1 MQIIDTYVKALQEH
15 DWAALADTLS
25 DVGLRRVGPFLDVV
39 EGKDAYVA
47 FLSGLMPTLQNY
59 RLTVDRVSEL
69 PSGEAVVELR
79 ERLDVDGVSQEFP
92 EAIFFGFDGR
102 GLISTVRIYIQQ
114 PGAQAPVEGGS
125 AAS

>member
-25 DVGLRRVGPFLDVV
+25 DDGLRRVGPFLDVV

-69 PSGEAVVELR
+69 PSGEVVVELR

-92 EAIFFGFDGR
+92 EAIFFGFDSR
-102 GLISTVRIYIQQ
+102 GLITTVRIYIQQ
-114 PGAQAPVEGGS
+114 PGAPAPVEGG
-125 AAS
+125 